1 MDRGLVVYRIV
12 ELIYVLT
19 VTADEEF
26 AAACERV
33 LPDQGDIRVISAMS
47 VGEAIDILGRET
59 QVDCIVSDY
68 DLPDTDSIAFLEA
81 VRAQAPTL
89 PFMLF
94 TNEGSEAV
102 AGRAISAGVTDYMV
116 KERHKNQW
124 ERIATLITDA
134 VRYHRNQRDIVD
146 TEARAKTLLNAVH
159 DIIGIVR
166 DGEIAYLNDSGV
178 TDIYGGDRGQISNDS
193 IADILLT
200 DDGTSLRYFLDAV
213 QSGSRTLDHCNGKLI
228 AADGVHTPVAIT
240 AARVM
245 WAEAPAV
252 ILILRDVG
260 QQKELHL
267 TNRAIDEAP
276 IGITI
281 ADANQ
286 PDNPLVY
293 ANDKFS
299 ELTGYQEEN
308 VVGQNIRFLQGEN
321 TDPSPVAEMRA
332 AIDAEEPVTVELQN
346 YRKNGTEFWN
356 RVTIAP
362 VTDATGEVTN
372 YIGFQEDMTERV
384 EYQQMLRRFQ
394 RAVESAGHSIYMTD
408 PDGTITYVNPAFERA
423 TGYDRDEIV
432 GQTPRIL
439 KSGEMSDE
447 YYERLWATIS
457 SGNVWEEEI
466 KDQRKSGDV
475 YYAHQTIA
483 PLTDDNGEVE
493 AYVAV
498 QQDISDRKEREFK
511 LRQYESAIEDAEELI
526 AAIDE
531 DNHYLFANE
540 AYRDFHGLDNESL
553 TEMTLGDG
561 IGSDI
566 YETVEPYLKQAF
578 DGETVNYRMT
588 RTRPTRA
595 DRTFEIRYFP
605 LEDDAGH
612 VEGIV
617 ATMYDLT
624 EQIEREQHIASL
636 DRMLRHTLYN
646 ELTVVL
652 GHAEMLQDQDSD
664 QVVELA
670 MTIEKVADRILE
682 QTDKQREI
690 VELLLDPSDP
700 THLNLADV
708 VDTAIKRVM
717 AEYPDAE
724 ITVEVP
730 ADVQLLLIPE
740 LQRGIEELVE
750 NAIAHTGDVPAQV
763 RITATKH
770 ATMVE
775 LKVIDN
781 GPGLPPE
788 ERSVISGEDS
798 IDSLTHSSGMGLW
811 LVKRIMSRLDGDIQ
825 FNDAEP
831 TGSIISLHIPAYT

>member
-1 MDRGLVVYRIV
+1 MYRIV
-12 ELIYVLT
+12 DLIRVLI
-19 VTADEEF
+19 VTADKEF
-26 AAACERV
+26 ATACECV
-33 LPDQGDIRVISAMS
+33 LPDHGDIRVISAMS
-47 VGEAIDILGRET
+47 VREAIDILGRET
-59 QVDCIVSDY
+59 QVDCIVSDH
-68 DLPDTDSIAFLEA
+68 DLPDTDSVAFLEA

-89 PFMLF
+89 PFIVF
-94 TNEGSEAV
+94 TSEGSEAV
-102 AGRAISAGVTDYMV
+102 ASRAISAGVTDYMV
-116 KERHKNQW
+116 KERHENPW
-124 ERIATLITDA
+124 DHLATLITNA
-134 VRYHRNQRDIVD
+134 VRYYRNQRDIVD
-146 TEARAKTLLNAVH
+146 TEARAKTLLNAAH
-159 DIIGIVR
+159 DIIAIVR
-166 DGEIAYLNDSGV
+166 NGEIAYLNDSGV
-178 TDIYGGDRGQISNDS
+178 TDIYGGNRGQISNDS
-193 IADILLT
+193 VADVLLS
-200 DDGTSLRYFLDAV
+200 DDGTSISSLLDAV
-213 QSGSRTLDHCNGKLI
+213 QSGSRTLDHRNGKLI
-228 AADGVHTPVAIT
+228 ASNGVHIPVEIT
-240 AARVM
+240 AAKVM
-245 WAEAPAV
+245 WSETPAV
-252 ILILRDVG
+252 ILILRDVS
-260 QQKELHL
+260 QQKELRL

-308 VVGQNIRFLQGEN
+308 VVGQNSRFLQGEN
-321 TDPSPVAEMRA
+321 TDPSPVAEMRE

-362 VTDATGEVTN
+362 VTDDTGEVTN

-384 EYQQMLRRFQ
+384 ESHQMLRRFQ

-423 TGYDRDEIV
+423 TGYESEEVV

-447 YYERLWATIS
+447 YYERLWSTIS
-457 SGNVWEEEI
+457 SGDVWEEEI
-466 KDQRKSGDV
+466 QDQRKSGEV

-483 PLTDDNGEVE
+483 PLTDDNGEIE
-493 AYVAV
+493 AYVAI

-511 LRQYESAIEDAEELI
+511 LRQYESAVEGAEELI

-531 DNHYLFANE
+531 EKHYLFANE
-540 AYRDFHGLDNESL
+540 AYCEFHGLDTESL
-553 TEMTLGDG
+553 TELVLSDG

-566 YETVEPYLKQAF
+566 YETVEPYLEQAF
-578 DGETVNYRMT
+578 DGETVQYRMT
-588 RTRPTRA
+588 RTRPARA
-595 DRTFEIRYFP
+595 DRTFNIRYYP
-605 LEDDAGH
+605 LEDETGQI
-612 VEGIV
+612 EGVV
-617 ATMYDLT
+617 ATMHDLT

-636 DRMLRHTLYN
+636 DRMLRHTLHN
-646 ELTVVL
+646 ELNVIL
-652 GHAEMLQDQDSD
+652 GHSEMIQDQGSD
-664 QVVELA
+664 QVAKLA

-682 QTDKQREI
+682 QADKQREI
-690 VELLLDPSDP
+690 VEILLNPSDP
-700 THLNLADV
+700 TYLNLADV
-708 VDTAIKRVM
+708 VDTAVKRVM
-717 AEYPDAE
+717 TEYPDVE

-740 LQRGIEELVE
+740 LQRAIEELVE
-750 NAIAHTGDVPAQV
+750 NAIVHTGDAPAQV

-775 LKVIDN
+775 IQIIDN
-781 GPGLPPE
+781 GPGIPPE
-788 ERSVISGEDS
+788 ERSVISGEDN

>member
-1 MDRGLVVYRIV
+1 MYRIV
-12 ELIYVLT
+12 DVIRVLA
-19 VTADEEF
+19 VTDDKEF
-26 AAACERV
+26 AAACERM
-33 LPDQGDIRVISAMS
+33 LPDRGDIRVISAIS
-47 VGEAIDILGRET
+47 VGEAIDILGSET
-59 QVDCIVSDY
+59 QVDCIVSDH
-68 DLPDTDSIAFLEA
+68 DLPDTDSVAFLEV

-89 PFMLF
+89 PFMLC
-94 TNEGSEAV
+94 TSEGCEAV
-102 AGRAISAGVTDYMV
+102 ASRAISAGVTDYLV
-116 KERHKNQW
+116 KERHENQW
-124 ERIATLITDA
+124 ERLATLIADA
-134 VRYHRNQRDIVD
+134 VRYYRNQCDLVD
-146 TEARAKTLLNAVH
+146 VEARAKTLLNAAH
-159 DIIGIVR
+159 DSIGIVQ
-166 DGEIAYLNDSGV
+166 DDEIAYLNDGGV
-178 TDIYGGDRGQISNDS
+178 TDIYGGDRGQMSNDS
-193 IADILLT
+193 IADVLLS
-200 DDGTSLRYFLDAV
+200 DDGTSISHFLDTV

-228 AADGVHTPVAIT
+228 ATNEVHKPVEIT

-245 WAEAPAV
+245 WAEEPAV
-252 ILILRDVG
+252 ILILRDVN

-299 ELTGYQEEN
+299 KLTGYQEED
-308 VVGQNIRFLQGEN
+308 VVGQNIRFLQGES
-321 TDPSPVAEMRA
+321 TEHSPVAEMRA

-346 YRKNGTEFWN
+346 YRKDGTKFWN

-384 EYQQMLRRFQ
+384 EYQRMLRRFQ

-423 TGYDRDEIV
+423 TGYDSDEVV
-432 GQTPRIL
+432 GQTPRVL
-439 KSGEMSDE
+439 KSGEMPDE

-466 KDQRKSGDV
+466 QDQRKSGDV

-483 PLTDDNGEVE
+483 PLTDDNGEIE

-511 LRQYESAIEDAEELI
+511 LRQYESAVEDAKELI

-531 DNHYLFANE
+531 EKHYLFANE

-553 TEMTLGDG
+553 TEMTLADG
-561 IGSDI
+561 IGPNV
-566 YETVEPYLKQAF
+566 YEMVEPYLQQAF

-588 RTRPTRA
+588 RTRPTRT
-595 DRTFEIRYFP
+595 DRTFDIRYYP
-605 LEDDAGH
+605 LEDDTGH

-617 ATMYDLT
+617 ATMHDLT

-700 THLNLADV
+700 TYLNLADV
-708 VDTAIKRVM
+708 VDTAVKRVM
-717 AEYPDAE
+717 TEYPDAE

-750 NAIAHTGDVPAQV
+750 NAVVHTGDAPAQV

-781 GPGLPPE
+781 GPGIPPE
-788 ERSVISGEDS
+788 ERSVISGEDN

-831 TGSIISLHIPAYT
+831 NGSVISLQIPAYT

>member
-1 MDRGLVVYRIV
+1 MD
-12 ELIYVLT
+12 LIRVLT
-19 VTADEEF
+19 VTADREF
-26 AAACERV
+26 AAACERLV
-33 LPDQGDIRVISAMS
+33 SDHGDIQIISVVS
-47 VGEAIDILGRET
+47 VGEAIDILGSET
-59 QVDCIVSDY
+59 QVDCIVSDH
-68 DLPDTDSIAFLEA
+68 DLPDADSVAFLEA

-89 PFMLF
+89 PFILC
-94 TNEGSEAV
+94 TSEGSEAV
-102 AGRAISAGVTDYMV
+102 ASRAISAGVTDYMI
-116 KERHKNQW
+116 KERHENQW
-124 ERIATLITDA
+124 DRLATLITDA
-134 VRYHRNQRDIVD
+134 VRYYRNQRDIVD
-146 TEARAKTLLNAVH
+146 TEARAKTHLNAAH

-178 TDIYGGDRGQISNDS
+178 TDIYGGDRSQISNDS
-193 IADILLT
+193 VTDVLLS
-200 DDGTSLRYFLDAV
+200 DDGTSISSLLDAV
-213 QSGSRTLDHCNGKLI
+213 QSGSRTLDHRNGKLT
-228 AADGVHTPVAIT
+228 AANGVHISVEIT

-252 ILILRDVG
+252 ILILQDVS
-260 QQKELHL
+260 QQKELRL

-276 IGITI
+276 VGITI

-308 VVGQNIRFLQGEN
+308 VVGQNTRFLQGEN
-321 TDPSPVAEMRA
+321 TDPSPVAEMRE

-346 YRKNGTEFWN
+346 YRKDGTEFWN

-362 VTDATGEVTN
+362 VTDGTGEVTN

-384 EYQQMLRRFQ
+384 EYHQMLRRFQ

-423 TGYDRDEIV
+423 TGYESEEVV

-447 YYERLWATIS
+447 YYERLWSTIS
-457 SGNVWEEEI
+457 SGDVWEEEI
-466 KDQRKSGDV
+466 QDQRKSGDV

-483 PLTDDNGEVE
+483 PLTDDNGEIE
-493 AYVAV
+493 AYVAI

-511 LRQYESAIEDAEELI
+511 LRQYESAVEGAGELI

-531 DNHYLFANE
+531 KKHYLFANE
-540 AYRDFHGLDNESL
+540 AYREFHGLDNKSL
-553 TEMTLGDG
+553 TETMLGDG

-566 YETVEPYLKQAF
+566 YETVEPYLQQAF
-578 DGETVNYRMT
+578 DGETVQYRMT
-588 RTRPTRA
+588 RTRPARA
-595 DRTFEIRYFP
+595 DRTFDIRYYP
-605 LEDDAGH
+605 LEDDTGQI
-612 VEGIV
+612 EGVV
-617 ATMYDLT
+617 ATMHDLT

-636 DRMLRHTLYN
+636 DRMLRHTLHN
-646 ELTVVL
+646 ELNVIL
-652 GHAEMLQDQDSD
+652 GHSEMIQDQGSD
-664 QVVELA
+664 QVAKLA

-690 VELLLDPSDP
+690 VEILLNPSDP
-700 THLNLADV
+700 TYLNLADV
-708 VDTAIKRVM
+708 VDTAVKRVM
-717 AEYPDAE
+717 TEYPDVE

-740 LQRGIEELVE
+740 LQRAIEELVE
-750 NAIAHTGDVPAQV
+750 NAIVHTGDTPAQV

-775 LKVIDN
+775 IQIIDN
-781 GPGLPPE
+781 GPGIPPE
-788 ERSVISGEDS
+788 ERSVISGEDN

-825 FNDAEP
+825 FNDAESS
-831 TGSIISLHIPAYT
+831 GSVISLYIPAYT